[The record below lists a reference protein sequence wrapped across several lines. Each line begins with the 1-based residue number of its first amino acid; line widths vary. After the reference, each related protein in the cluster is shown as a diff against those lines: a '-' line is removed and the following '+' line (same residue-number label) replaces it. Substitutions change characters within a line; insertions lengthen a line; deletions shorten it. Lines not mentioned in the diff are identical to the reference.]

1 MEVNTGHSAVA
12 VFQTFFPGVTV
23 NSKGH
28 NTNQAMEKV
37 RVPRKVFNELTA
49 LNREIHYTLDFNAVI
64 TAATNRGYMTAAH
77 WLEGHEEEFRRGW
90 ARGFEPED

>member
-1 MEVNTGHSAVA
+1 
-12 VFQTFFPGVTV
+12 
-23 NSKGH
+23 
-28 NTNQAMEKV
+28 MEKV

-49 LNREIHYTLDFNAVI
+49 LNREVHYTLDFNAVVK
-64 TAATNRGYMTAAH
+64 AATNRGYMTAAR